1 MNTGVLCWSWP
12 DSEDLLKLSEVNNT
26 FKLLHRDSI
35 WFFWHDTMIS
45 CKEFFGLFYN
55 TFSSAETRK
64 LGNKDLELDSKIH
77 GGLFKRTQ
85 MLLLL
90 FYLYVSYK

>member
-1 MNTGVLCWSWP
+1 
-12 DSEDLLKLSEVNNT
+12 
-26 FKLLHRDSI
+26 
-35 WFFWHDTMIS
+35 MIS

-55 TFSSAETRK
+55 TFSNAETRK